1 MKKLILFGSVLLLS
15 FAPSKLI
22 KTKVADGITISLPP
36 TLMPMTQDDIAQRYP
51 SVRAPLGAFTNV
63 DRDSDFSVNI
73 SATQWPDSDI
83 ELAAKFFKSGI
94 YNLYDR
100 VDIISEGIHTVNKR
114 KLVFYEFESRVNGNK
129 MKETERQAI
138 FRYAYVQYYI
148 GKDRTLVFTFSC
160 PKDRKPE
167 WQETVR
173 AMMKTVKLSK

>member
-1 MKKLILFGSVLLLS
+1 MKKMIVLCAVVLLG

-22 KTKVADGITISLPP
+22 KTKVADGITISLPAA
-36 TLMPMTQDDIAQRYP
+36 LAPMAPDDIAQRYP

-63 DRDSDFSVNI
+63 NRDSDFSVNI
-73 SATQWPDSDI
+73 SATQWPDADI

-100 VDIISEGIHTVNKR
+100 VDFISQGIHTVNK
-114 KLVFYEFESRVNGNK
+114 KKFIFFEFESRVNGNK
-129 MKETERQAI
+129 MKESERQAI

-160 PKDRKPE
+160 PKDQEPE
-167 WQETVR
+167 WQETAR
-173 AMMKTVKLSK
+173 AMMKTIKLK

>member
-1 MKKLILFGSVLLLS
+1 MKKITLFGFLLLS
-15 FAPSKLI
+15 GFVPAKLI
-22 KTKVADGITISLPP
+22 KTKVADGITVSLPT
-36 TLMPMTQDDIAQRYP
+36 TLVPMAPDDVAQRYP
-51 SVRAPLGAFTNV
+51 SVRAPLGAYTNV

-73 SATQWPDSDI
+73 SATQWPDADI

-100 VDIISEGIHTVNKR
+100 VDFISQGIHIVNK
-114 KLVFYEFESRVNGNK
+114 KKFIFYEFESRVNGNK
-129 MKETERQAI
+129 MKESERQAI

-160 PKDRKPE
+160 PKDRKPD

-173 AMMKTVKLSK
+173 AMMRTIKMK

>member
-1 MKKLILFGSVLLLS
+1 MKNFILFWSVLLLS

-22 KTKVADGITISLPP
+22 KTKVADGITMSLPS
-36 TLMPMTQDDIAQRYP
+36 TLAPMTPDDIAQRYP

-73 SATQWPDSDI
+73 SATQWPDADI

-100 VDIISEGIHTVNKR
+100 VDFISQGIHTVNK
-114 KLVFYEFESRVNGNK
+114 KKFIFFEFESRVNGNK

-138 FRYAYVQYYI
+138 FRYAYVQYYL
-148 GKDRTLVFTFSC
+148 GKGRTLVFTFSC

-167 WQETVR
+167 WQETAQ
-173 AMMKTVKLSK
+173 AMMKTVKIK